1 MIVILGETHDDI
13 LYFTSVLANKR
24 EDKLLGRYKIAI
36 GTIFNQEAL
45 IAYNLYTSTLTSA
58 VLMHIIERYPVDLV
72 IAVGRCIAVSKEVK
86 SGNIL
91 VSKKVI
97 DVNVDLTM
105 FENIAMAQVPGFNRD
120 FEVQDDIIGYIC
132 QGLDKRISV
141 DYHRTVFLSTDN
153 MSASMRKHLIENR
166 SLFAMDNDIIAIDQ
180 NSAGVA
186 IASQLK
192 ETPYIIVKVAEN
204 NMDAENNLKTY
215 SDVLSRYID
224 LGKAVVSTINDIGR
238 GDILEGV

>member
-24 EDKLLGRYKIAI
+24 EEKLLGRYKIAI

-132 QGLDKRISV
+132 QGLD
-141 DYHRTVFLSTDN
+141 
-153 MSASMRKHLIENR
+153 
-166 SLFAMDNDIIAIDQ
+166 
-180 NSAGVA
+180 
-186 IASQLK
+186 
-192 ETPYIIVKVAEN
+192 
-204 NMDAENNLKTY
+204 
-215 SDVLSRYID
+215 
-224 LGKAVVSTINDIGR
+224 
-238 GDILEGV
+238 